1 MNIITLNSGIKIKR
15 RTKAGTRE
23 IYKNTKGE
31 SKSYICYYKRS
42 KKEKVMCGKIKLQD
56 YVKRGEV
63 VSGARGKKSGRANT
77 TKTIWWHS

>member
-1 MNIITLNSGIKIKR
+1 MNIVTLNSGIKIKR

-31 SKSYICYYKRS
+31 SNKRKSYICYYKRS

-56 YVKRGEV
+56 YVKRGKV
-63 VSGARGKKSGRANT
+63 VSGARGKIREGQHN
-77 TKTIWWHS
+77 